1 MAESSNENYK
11 VPIGLRPLLEAFV
24 RETLRTQPTDLVSF
38 SILSF
43 NVLQKHRKQ
52 NNAEDVFKDSAL
64 YESFKID
71 LQKQYHE
78 KDEMTE
84 RSLEPLEEAAT
95 KIQAAYRGHIV
106 RANPQKFI
114 LSEKKTDVTCSSTGR
129 INLLDAEKNLKISKI
144 CFYIYS
150 IYQSTRY
157 HSVNVAGS
165 VVHSNVIEDRAATII
180 QAEIRGFLTRRH
192 FKQEKKEGND
202 AAKKIQAHIRSGY
215 LTRKHLDEVGIP
227 HKHSAVSHLH
237 NGL

>member
-24 RETLRTQPTDLVSF
+24 RETLRTQPIDLVSF

-129 INLLDAEKNLKISKI
+129 INLLDAEKNLK
-144 CFYIYS
+144 
-150 IYQSTRY
+150 Y

-202 AAKKIQAHIRSGY
+202 AAKKIQAHIRGY